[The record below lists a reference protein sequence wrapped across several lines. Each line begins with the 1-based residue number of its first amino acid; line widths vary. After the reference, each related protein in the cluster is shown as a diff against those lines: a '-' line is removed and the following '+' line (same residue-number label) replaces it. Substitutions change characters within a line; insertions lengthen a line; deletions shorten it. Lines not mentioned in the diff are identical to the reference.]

1 MSAKLFIMQILFSE
15 IDMRGTEVIE
25 DESKRGYKLWE
36 KKMHKGEKKNI
47 SIQVL
52 LEKCLKV
59 QLHGFVSQLC
69 A

>member
-36 KKMHKGEKKNI
+36 KKKNA
-47 SIQVL
+47 Q
-52 LEKCLKV
+52 
-59 QLHGFVSQLC
+59 G
-69 A
+69 